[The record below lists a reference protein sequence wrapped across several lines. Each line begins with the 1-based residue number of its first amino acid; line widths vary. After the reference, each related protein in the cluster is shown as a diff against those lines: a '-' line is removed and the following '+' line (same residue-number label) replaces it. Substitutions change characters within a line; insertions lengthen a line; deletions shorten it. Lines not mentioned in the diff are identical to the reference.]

1 MSDLEKN
8 ILSFKKKLSERNI
21 LTEDDITEL
30 ETHIIDKVG
39 DLKENGLNEDDAFNK
54 AVSDLGSI
62 DEIAAEYSKVNLSA
76 NVKFMLLCFG
86 YFTINLLLSTIYI
99 ISISVSYFIQNIKSA
114 YDYKCTD
121 PLESIYNGEPNY
133 PVLCILLI
141 NVALILLMLYLIFK
155 KNNNL
160 LSMIS
165 DKILLIQSSKPVI
178 KFAVSFL
185 IVLTPILLS
194 ILISLMFN
202 HLLNTMTFCVEQ
214 YKRNYMFVDFIL
226 LLSFIIRYMKSKA
239 SDSPSS
245 YMILGY
251 LLILIVNRFVP
262 SLVLDISILVG
273 QFNIICISLLF
284 IAFFVITCY
293 LLRRF
298 IRNRILEKKPGI
310 IPAALLVIFTI
321 GSYFIYPH
329 ASYFDYTL
337 YTPCMIRFGDLSIL
351 VGSFMN
357 VAAAACLFS
366 NHKLS
371 FRRKGSIV

>member
-1 MSDLEKN
+1 MSSLEKN
-8 ILSFKKKLSERNI
+8 ISNFKKGLRKRNVF
-21 LTEDDITEL
+21 TEDDITEL
-30 ETHIIDKVG
+30 ESHILDKVD
-39 DLKENGLNEDDAFNK
+39 DLKRSGLNDNDAFNQ

-62 DEIAAEYSKVNLSA
+62 NEIAAEYSKVNLSA
-76 NVKFMLLCFG
+76 DVKFMLLCFG

-160 LSMIS
+160 LSIIS
-165 DKILLIQSSKPVI
+165 DKILLIQSSKPAI

-194 ILISLMFN
+194 ILIALMFN

-226 LLSFIIRYMKSKA
+226 LLSFIIRYMKSKT

-251 LLILIVNRFVP
+251 LLILIVSRFVP
-262 SLVLDISILVG
+262 SLVLDISIIVG
-273 QFNIICISLLF
+273 QFNILCISLLF
-284 IAFFVITCY
+284 IAFLVITCY
-293 LLRRF
+293 LLRRL
-298 IRNRILEKKPGI
+298 IKNRLLEKSL
-310 IPAALLVIFTI
+310 ALYL
-321 GSYFIYPH
+321 
-329 ASYFDYTL
+329 L
-337 YTPCMIRFGDLSIL
+337 YY
-351 VGSFMN
+351 
-357 VAAAACLFS
+357 
-366 NHKLS
+366 
-371 FRRKGSIV
+371 